1 MTLPVGESGAF
12 TELYLIVFE
21 SLVSVVLE
29 NLDKFFKNLLSLG
42 SDEDLKVIK
51 RENSEQEKQLYQNLT
66 QVLQH

>member
-29 NLDKFFKNLLSLG
+29 NLDKFFKNLLSLALVVFCFPLATAFEVT
-42 SDEDLKVIK
+42 SNE
-51 RENSEQEKQLYQNLT
+51 
-66 QVLQH
+66 VLR